1 MTNTEQVWSHCCYRG
16 HKKAWEVQK
25 LWKVT
30 LPLPAMWHS
39 QCTVHSKWC
48 CSYIS
53 SPKDIVGSSV
63 EKCDSNSNVKSHPE
77 NKHSQKLLWD
87 GELKYTFPIQP
98 PEFCC
103 VTGTLHSC
111 SKGDKAN
118 LVYVHL
124 LHLPCL
130 KVRLH
135 NPDWLPAGKIQMPKR
150 SNSRSFSSRDSQSL
164 RNYW

>member
-1 MTNTEQVWSHCCYRG
+1 MKSH
-16 HKKAWEVQK
+16 
-25 LWKVT
+25 L
-30 LPLPAMWHS
+30 
-39 QCTVHSKWC
+39 
-48 CSYIS
+48 S
-53 SPKDIVGSSV
+53 SPSNVAFSMHCPQQMVLQLHFFPQRHRGIISRKI
-63 EKCDSNSNVKSHPE
+63 CDSNSNVKSHPE

-130 KVRLH
+130 KVRPH
-135 NPDWLPAGKIQMPKR
+135 NPDWPPAGKIQMPKR

-164 RNYW
+164 RNYR